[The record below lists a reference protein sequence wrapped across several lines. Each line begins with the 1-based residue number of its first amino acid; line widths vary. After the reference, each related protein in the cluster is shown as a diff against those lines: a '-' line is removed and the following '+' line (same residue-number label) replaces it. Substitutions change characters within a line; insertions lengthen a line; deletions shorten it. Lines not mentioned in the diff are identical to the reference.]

1 MSTSGFEV
9 GSQFWSGTLFASFY
23 ARQGSK
29 QGSGLHFLFF
39 FSLNLPGGL
48 LVLSAFSSCLLGLAK
63 QRVLLNARPSSF
75 SEMCLRALAP
85 SHQGTNLLLLCSSA
99 APRSESLASV
109 RRASA
114 YLTRHGATQEPPDH
128 KAKLEVVIT
137 HILCR
142 SEERGP
148 ETQAH
153 QWLDKPDNILRARF

>member
-1 MSTSGFEV
+1 M
-9 GSQFWSGTLFASFY
+9 
-23 ARQGSK
+23 
-29 QGSGLHFLFF
+29 
-39 FSLNLPGGL
+39 
-48 LVLSAFSSCLLGLAK
+48 LSAFSSCLLGLAK

-75 SEMCLRALAP
+75 SEMFLRALAP

-99 APRSESLASV
+99 ALKSESLASV
-109 RRASA
+109 GWASA